1 MNCPFSSIVCLQAGL
16 DRDAPPRTLQKMSQ
30 KSDGFAWNFCELY
43 VIEKTQNAFGEFRA
57 ANVSS
62 FARPLMTV
70 GRPIQ
75 THGPYP
81 GREPT
86 HPLVAGPGFGPARH
100 LGDRARPTR
109 HHPDPPAPFAH
120 GTLPAMRPTLRPR
133 PQPLRTDPGRP
144 ALGRPRRP
152 DPAAG
157 APPVLRQRRL

>member
-1 MNCPFSSIVCLQAGL
+1 MNCPFSSIACLQAGL

-75 THGPYP
+75 THGPTSWLRY
-81 GREPT
+81 
-86 HPLVAGPGFGPARH
+86 
-100 LGDRARPTR
+100 RPESALAAWFR
-109 HHPDPPAPFAH
+109 S
-120 GTLPAMRPTLRPR
+120 
-133 PQPLRTDPGRP
+133 RTG
-144 ALGRPRRP
+144 
-152 DPAAG
+152 AAG
-157 APPVLRQRRL
+157 

>member
-30 KSDGFAWNFCELY
+30 KSDSFAWNFCELY

-81 GREPT
+81 GLDRLADAE
-86 HPLVAGPGFGPARH
+86 LGPEGSRH
-100 LGDRARPTR
+100 VHDTELEGGLDR
-109 HHPDPPAPFAH
+109 DP
-120 GTLPAMRPTLRPR
+120 
-133 PQPLRTDPGRP
+133 
-144 ALGRPRRP
+144 
-152 DPAAG
+152 
-157 APPVLRQRRL
+157 

>member
-30 KSDGFAWNFCELY
+30 KSDSFAWNFCELY

-75 THGPYP
+75 THGP
-81 GREPT
+81 
-86 HPLVAGPGFGPARH
+86 
-100 LGDRARPTR
+100 RPR
-109 HHPDPPAPFAH
+109 RGASGPPAPSRWATRI
-120 GTLPAMRPTLRPR
+120 GS
-133 PQPLRTDPGRP
+133 
-144 ALGRPRRP
+144 RR
-152 DPAAG
+152 G
-157 APPVLRQRRL
+157 

>member
-30 KSDGFAWNFCELY
+30 KSDSFAWNFCELY

-75 THGPYP
+75 THGPKSSLVSNI
-81 GREPT
+81 EDAAFA
-86 HPLVAGPGFGPARH
+86 LVAATVLVGVPVAVVL
-100 LGDRARPTR
+100 LG
-109 HHPDPPAPFAH
+109 
-120 GTLPAMRPTLRPR
+120 LR
-133 PQPLRTDPGRP
+133 
-144 ALGRPRRP
+144 
-152 DPAAG
+152 
-157 APPVLRQRRL
+157 

>member
-30 KSDGFAWNFCELY
+30 KSDSFAWNFCELY

-75 THGPYP
+75 THGPK
-81 GREPT
+81 
-86 HPLVAGPGFGPARH
+86 
-100 LGDRARPTR
+100 
-109 HHPDPPAPFAH
+109 
-120 GTLPAMRPTLRPR
+120 
-133 PQPLRTDPGRP
+133 
-144 ALGRPRRP
+144 
-152 DPAAG
+152 
-157 APPVLRQRRL
+157 RRLSQFAGEASRNQEETGGLEQGLDDEAEPFV

>member
-1 MNCPFSSIVCLQAGL
+1 MNCPFSSIACLQAGL

-75 THGPYP
+75 THGPVSEGLFSYLP
-81 GREPT
+81 LGGGLVEPS
-86 HPLVAGPGFGPARH
+86 AR
-100 LGDRARPTR
+100 LPR
-109 HHPDPPAPFAH
+109 H
-120 GTLPAMRPTLRPR
+120 AM
-133 PQPLRTDPGRP
+133 
-144 ALGRPRRP
+144 
-152 DPAAG
+152 
-157 APPVLRQRRL
+157 

>member
-43 VIEKTQNAFGEFRA
+43 VIEKTHNAFGEFRA

-75 THGPYP
+75 THGPVTENRGQVLPIAAQEGAARSARASSSRMRRSRRSWLY
-81 GREPT
+81 GF
-86 HPLVAGPGFGPARH
+86 ASSGPCPHRS
-100 LGDRARPTR
+100 RAFSAFR
-109 HHPDPPAPFAH
+109 
-120 GTLPAMRPTLRPR
+120 
-133 PQPLRTDPGRP
+133 
-144 ALGRPRRP
+144 
-152 DPAAG
+152 
-157 APPVLRQRRL
+157 

>member
-43 VIEKTQNAFGEFRA
+43 LIEKTQNAFGEFRA

-75 THGPYP
+75 THGPIRRRTIQ
-81 GREPT
+81 GE
-86 HPLVAGPGFGPARH
+86 LIASDKQASAAGP
-100 LGDRARPTR
+100 T
-109 HHPDPPAPFAH
+109 
-120 GTLPAMRPTLRPR
+120 
-133 PQPLRTDPGRP
+133 PQ
-144 ALGRPRRP
+144 
-152 DPAAG
+152 
-157 APPVLRQRRL
+157 VH